1 MVSDHRRRLLK
12 TTVGVGRLSFH
23 FLPLPSFLSSRTL
36 PLSRPL
42 FSPFPP
48 YPCSTPLR
56 SCQEILGN
64 AVAPSGSGRS
74 KAAKY
79 SRIFWAKNG
88 TSWHLRWTVTIRE
101 GLPAPTNFRLRGD
114 RPTQSAPMCVVTTT
128 QAPLKLSVQERLI
141 QQKYKAKTVLKYNCN
156 VCSNQRHSNGQQISL
171 VWTIRKTTNI
181 ICTKNA
187 KCFYEKADFAGNI
200 AAKKLWMRLV
210 YNHKL
215 ASNLHSAVVY
225 IIKHIS
231 TKQVK

>member
-12 TTVGVGRLSFH
+12 TTVGVGRRSFH
-23 FLPLPSFLSSRTL
+23 FLPLPSFLLSRTL

-48 YPCSTPLR
+48 YPCGTPLR
-56 SCQEILGN
+56 SRQEIWGN

-79 SRIFWAKNG
+79 FLVYFELKMALRDIYVEQWQSVGDCPPPQTFDCEAIVPRVWSLLLKHHWNCQCKKDWFNRNIKLKQCWNIIVMSVAIKG
-88 TSWHLRWTVTIRE
+88 T
-101 GLPAPTNFRLRGD
+101 
-114 RPTQSAPMCVVTTT
+114 
-128 QAPLKLSVQERLI
+128 
-141 QQKYKAKTVLKYNCN
+141 
-156 VCSNQRHSNGQQISL
+156 RHSNGQQISL